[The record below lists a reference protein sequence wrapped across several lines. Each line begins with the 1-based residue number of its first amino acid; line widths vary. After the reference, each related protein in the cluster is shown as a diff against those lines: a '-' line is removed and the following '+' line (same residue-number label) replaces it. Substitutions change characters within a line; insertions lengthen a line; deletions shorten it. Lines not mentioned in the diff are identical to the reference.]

1 MGLNIKDLKSILR
14 AGAFAF
20 ISGFLA
26 ALTAQGGFKI
36 GIGWE
41 GVISMLA
48 GASVSGVN
56 MALFAVYRFFK
67 TDNADND
74 NRLKA

>member
-1 MGLNIKDLKSILR
+1 MGLNINDFKSILR

-26 ALTAQGGFKI
+26 ALTAQGGFKV
-36 GIGWE
+36 GVCWE

-48 GASVSGVN
+48 GASISGIN

-67 TDNADND
+67 TDDD
-74 NRLKA
+74 SQPKA

>member
-1 MGLNIKDLKSILR
+1 MGLNINDFKSILR

-20 ISGFLA
+20 VSGFLA

-41 GVISMLA
+41 GTLSTIA
-48 GASVSGVN
+48 GAAVAGVN
-56 MALFAVYRFFK
+56 VALFAVYRFFK
-67 TDNADND
+67 TDDKD
-74 NRLKA
+74 QPKPQT

>member
-1 MGLNIKDLKSILR
+1 MGLNINDFKSILR

-20 ISGFLA
+20 ASGFLA

-41 GVISMLA
+41 GTLSTIA
-48 GASVSGVN
+48 GAAVAGVN
-56 MALFAVYRFFK
+56 VALFAVYRFFK
-67 TDNADND
+67 TDDKDQPKPQA
-74 NRLKA
+74 

>member
-1 MGLNIKDLKSILR
+1 MGLNINDFKSILR

-41 GVISMLA
+41 GTLSTIA
-48 GASVSGVN
+48 GAAVAGVN
-56 MALFAVYRFFK
+56 VALFAVYRFFK
-67 TDNADND
+67 TDDKDQPKPQA
-74 NRLKA
+74 

>member
-1 MGLNIKDLKSILR
+1 MGLNINDFKSILR

-26 ALTAQGGFKI
+26 ALIAQGGFKI

-41 GVISMLA
+41 GTLSILA
-48 GASVSGVN
+48 GAAVSGVN
-56 MALFAVYRFFK
+56 VALFAVYRFFK
-67 TDNADND
+67 TDDGNQP
-74 NRLKA
+74 KA